1 MRRRAAAV
9 LILFAGI
16 GLFASAAPPPG
27 RAEATAK
34 TEGRM
39 VEVAIDLQDG
49 FKDDTVVIRAA
60 GRELLRDQA
69 VNTRF
74 QIGKAKSATLAL
86 PEGEV
91 ALEVEVPT
99 RNQKT
104 TVPIDTTRPT
114 FVGISLTT
122 EGRLEI
128 RVQEQP
134 FGYM

>member
-1 MRRRAAAV
+1 LRRAAAV
-9 LILFAGI
+9 LILCAGI
-16 GLFASAAPPPG
+16 GPFVPAAPPPG

-34 TEGRM
+34 AEGRM
-39 VEVAIDLQDG
+39 VEVTIDLQDG

-69 VNTRF
+69 VSTRF

-86 PEGEV
+86 PEGEL
-91 ALEVEVPT
+91 ALEIDVPT
-99 RNQKT
+99 QNQSA
-104 TVPIDTTRPT
+104 TVRLDTTRPT

-122 EGRLEI
+122 EGRIEI